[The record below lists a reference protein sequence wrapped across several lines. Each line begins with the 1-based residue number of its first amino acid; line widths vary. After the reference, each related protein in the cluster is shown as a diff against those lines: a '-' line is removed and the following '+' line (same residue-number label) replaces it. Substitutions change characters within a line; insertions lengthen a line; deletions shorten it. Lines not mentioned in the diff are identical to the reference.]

1 MTDLHTHILP
11 GMDDGAKNIDA
22 SIELL
27 RLEAAQG
34 VDTVVLTPH
43 FHRNRERTA
52 HFLSRRTAAA
62 KALAA
67 AVMALPEEERRTLPR
82 LCLGAEIAWVP
93 NLADWQE
100 LPELCLGK
108 SPYFLLELPFS
119 PWTDQMINQLY
130 DLPGRTGL
138 TPVIAHI
145 ERYIKDQPERK
156 IEEIFSLG
164 VPIQVSAEPFLKTF
178 QRGKVLKLLKDE
190 RVQLIASDAHNTA
203 SRPPNLGDAM
213 GIVRKKLGTMAA
225 DAIAEYSDS
234 LLLQARKND

>member
-1 MTDLHTHILP
+1 
-11 GMDDGAKNIDA
+11 
-22 SIELL
+22 
-27 RLEAAQG
+27 
-34 VDTVVLTPH
+34 
-43 FHRNRERTA
+43 
-52 HFLSRRTAAA
+52 
-62 KALAA
+62 
-67 AVMALPEEERRTLPR
+67 
-82 LCLGAEIAWVP
+82 
-93 NLADWQE
+93 
-100 LPELCLGK
+100 
-108 SPYFLLELPFS
+108 
-119 PWTDQMINQLY
+119 MINQLY

-234 LLLQARKND
+234 LLLQARKSD